1 MTDFYS
7 APRSTIALRRIDRL
21 TGRVFTVGS
30 LLTGAEAFV
39 HALEQRE
46 YFSPLWFWLAI
57 SALAAAHIYNFINFW
72 FLKANRVGYLV
83 HGVAYAFAF
92 STWWLQ
98 VGPGYP
104 FDDLATPWLWS
115 AAGTA
120 SIAVGMFIPRV
131 WAFAYMAAVPIS
143 WCLLHASAHGGSEDL
158 ESLIS
163 DGLYVSLFPGT
174 LAALVWMLR
183 EASIRADRAADESL
197 TTQLAQATR
206 EAQLR
211 EQTRLDSILYTS
223 VFETLKAAARAKNS
237 AEYAN
242 VVQLSKESLDR
253 ITAAQST
260 QPEEVSTM
268 SLFEA
273 LERIVAKLDPECELT
288 IKGSSLTFLPKEVA
302 TALSDAAVQALNN
315 SLQHAG
321 AKAKRKIHLRSTKH
335 GVKLVVSDDGIG
347 FRPSKVPD
355 QSLGFRFVII
365 KRVKSVGGDVHIDS
379 APSAGTKIILEWEA
393 GK

>member
-1 MTDFYS
+1 MNEFSS
-7 APRSTIALRRIDRL
+7 APRSTVALRRIDRL
-21 TGRVFTVGS
+21 TGRVFTIGA
-30 LLTGAEAFV
+30 LLTGSETVV
-39 HALEQRE
+39 HALEQ
-46 YFSPLWFWLAI
+46 SSLLNQLWLWLAL
-57 SALAAAHIYNFINFW
+57 SVFAAALIFNFVNFW
-72 FLKANRVGYLV
+72 FLKSNRLGYLI
-83 HGVAYAFAF
+83 HGAAYLFAYA
-92 STWWLQ
+92 TWWLQ
-98 VGPGYP
+98 VGPTYP
-104 FDDLATPWLWS
+104 FDDSVTPWLWG

-131 WAFAYMAAVPIS
+131 SSFAYMVFVPIS
-143 WCLLHASAHGGSEDL
+143 WCLLHASAQGGSEDL
-158 ESLIS
+158 QSLIS

-183 EASIRADRAADESL
+183 QASMRADRAADASL
-197 TTQLAQATR
+197 DTQIAQATR

-211 EQTRLDSILYTS
+211 EQTRVDSILYTS
-223 VFETLKAAARAKNS
+223 VFDTLKAAAKAKSS
-237 AEYAN
+237 AEYSA
-242 VVQLSKESLDR
+242 VVQLSKESLER
-253 ITAAQST
+253 IEAAKAV

-321 AKAKRKIHLRSTKH
+321 AKAKRKIHLRSTRN

-355 QSLGFRFVII
+355 QSLGFRFVIV

-379 APSAGTKIILEWEA
+379 APSAGTKIILEWE
-393 GK
+393 G